1 MWRKEGFFMMKKV
14 KWIACALCAVLLC
27 AALAGCMN
35 TGNSVTP
42 NAEPSGSPENG
53 LNVNASDTPD
63 ASQTPPLFNWLQMG
77 SDVEEKIGMISEI
90 GKARVVV
97 NGTTALVG
105 VEFTGQ
111 YQGEMTQR
119 IRDMVAGEVQSADA
133 NIQTVAVTAERED
146 VEKINSIADW
156 IAAGTP
162 AAEMETEIDS
172 ILRNVTTIQ

>member
-1 MWRKEGFFMMKKV
+1 MMKKV

-42 NAEPSGSPENG
+42 NAESSGSPENG
-53 LNVNASDTPD
+53 AMNGMNANASENPD

-77 SDVEEKIGMISEI
+77 ADVEEKIGMISEI

-146 VEKINSIADW
+146 VEKINSIADR